1 MQYIELKLGR
11 AKEHLEGLKTELQAY
26 YDSQPCRISKF
37 RRPEVGRR
45 GLRVEIAD
53 PTDRVYLLAG
63 DFAHN
68 LRSVLDH
75 LVYALIVDAT
85 KQLPD
90 STQVQWPVQI
100 KQDQSVFDRQ
110 TKGVPPVAATMIESF
125 QPYHEGPGDDYK
137 KNALWQLHK
146 LDIVDK
152 HRRIAINQRIFESG
166 FPTLTRESDVKFEK
180 HEHGFEVTFP
190 IDSPVVEMRFNPK
203 PEVIFGDADEGLFAN
218 VGRLA
223 EICEF
228 VVGSVLPKFS
238 GFFANPTAIYSA

>member
-1 MQYIELKLGR
+1 MSRMQYIELKLGR
-11 AKEHLEGLKTELQAY
+11 AKEHLEALKIELQAY
-26 YDSQPCRISKF
+26 YDSQPCQISKF
-37 RRPEVGRR
+37 QRPEVGRR

-75 LVYALIVDAT
+75 VVYALIVDAT
-85 KQLPD
+85 KKLPD
-90 STQVQWPVQI
+90 SAQVQWPVQI

-110 TKGVPPVAATMIESF
+110 TKGVPSAAATIIESF
-125 QPYHEGPGDDYK
+125 QPYRREWGDDYRK
-137 KNALWQLHK
+137 CALWPLHK

-152 HRRIAINQRIFESG
+152 HRRVAINQRIFESG

-180 HEHGFEVTFP
+180 HERGFDVTFP
-190 IDSPVVEMRFNPK
+190 IDSPLLEMRFNPK
-203 PEVIFGDADEGLFAN
+203 PEIIFGDADEGLFASTD
-218 VGRLA
+218 RLG

-228 VVGSVLPKFS
+228 VVGRVLPKFS
-238 GFFANPTAIYSA
+238 GFFAEAIAT